1 MVGLPQRPHSTR
13 RNHDGKALNG
23 SASASA
29 GEGADRSH
37 SCANAGAGPAGR
49 SFLAHAAQQL
59 APERVPGIASLLV
72 LLPCHVWH
80 VAGSGTPRVL
90 AGRRWPAPR
99 DRARRGATV
108 SGGTRFRVDVGA
120 PTGLLFD
127 RSL

>member
-99 DRARRGATV
+99 IELVAARQFQAAPD
-108 SGGTRFRVDVGA
+108 SGSMSGP